1 VSTGEVVT
9 GDLASGQRLVT
20 GDAVNVA
27 ARLEQ
32 NAPPMHVLVGE
43 STYRLARGAVS
54 VEELEPVE
62 LKGKAQRVRAYR
74 LIDVRPAA
82 EAGRRTDTPMVGRI
96 EELAALS
103 TALES
108 SVSRRAAELVTVLA
122 PAGSGKSRLLQE
134 FIRRSRERATV
145 VRGRCL
151 SYGEGITFWPVA
163 AIARDAAGIADTDS
177 VDEARSKLTSVAP
190 DATEVTDRIASVMGL
205 SSNEYPVQET
215 FWAVRLLLEIVAA
228 SRPLV
233 VVIDDIHWAEPT
245 LLDLIEHLLETL
257 ADAPVLLLCTA
268 RPELLEHR
276 PEWSGDRPSAQS
288 LSLQPLTAAESAD
301 VMSNLLGENALSE
314 DVRRRIVAAAEGN
327 PLYVEQML
335 SMLIDDGAIDRG
347 SDGRWV
353 VAKHVDNIAVPP
365 SIGALLTERL
375 DRLPPVE
382 RTVIERGAVIGATFD
397 SLAVAHLCP
406 EPVKPDVPPSLAGLV
421 RREFLNRTS
430 TAAIVEEEFHFVHA
444 LVRDAAYS
452 GLLKRTRAQL
462 HESFAGWLET
472 NSGDRLTERQ
482 EILGYH
488 LEQSY
493 LSLRQL
499 GPPDRHAVTMGLRAS
514 GLLGD
519 AGERARARGD
529 MPAVAGLDRRAAA
542 LLPDGH
548 ASRPMLLLHAGEALA
563 EIGRFDDAGAVLID
577 AAEAARACGDTAMA
591 TTASVA
597 RLTRRFMANPESAAT
612 AEVVAAANQAIAEL
626 QPLEGHAGLARA
638 WRLLMYVHFIEA
650 NFGAAETA
658 ARRAVDEA
666 DLGGDRV
673 LEVGYL
679 AALASCVLYSPTPVA
694 DAIQQCEQVLER
706 AGGDRRTVAMTFGA
720 QSQLEAMR
728 GNFVRA
734 RELYGRSRAMLTE
747 LGLAHRAAI
756 VSTQSGPVEMLAG
769 DLPQAEAE
777 LRRDYAALL
786 ALGDRGYL
794 ATVAGLLADVL
805 HAQGRYDEAERFAT
819 TCRDTAAPEDVA
831 AQYYAHALQA
841 KLAAAGGRLD
851 EAEALAHQAVRLIR
865 TTDMIDLQGDALVTL
880 AEVLRTA
887 GNIEAAT
894 AALQDA
900 AALYEQKG
908 NIVSA
913 RRAHAALTEITG
925 VQHRVAV

>member
-1 VSTGEVVT
+1 
-9 GDLASGQRLVT
+9 
-20 GDAVNVA
+20 
-27 ARLEQ
+27 
-32 NAPPMHVLVGE
+32 
-43 STYRLARGAVS
+43 
-54 VEELEPVE
+54 
-62 LKGKAQRVRAYR
+62 
-74 LIDVRPAA
+74 
-82 EAGRRTDTPMVGRI
+82 
-96 EELAALS
+96 
-103 TALES
+103 
-108 SVSRRAAELVTVLA
+108 
-122 PAGSGKSRLLQE
+122 
-134 FIRRSRERATV
+134 
-145 VRGRCL
+145 
-151 SYGEGITFWPVA
+151 
-163 AIARDAAGIADTDS
+163 
-177 VDEARSKLTSVAP
+177 
-190 DATEVTDRIASVMGL
+190 
-205 SSNEYPVQET
+205 
-215 FWAVRLLLEIVAA
+215 
-228 SRPLV
+228 
-233 VVIDDIHWAEPT
+233 
-245 LLDLIEHLLETL
+245 
-257 ADAPVLLLCTA
+257 
-268 RPELLEHR
+268 
-276 PEWSGDRPSAQS
+276 
-288 LSLQPLTAAESAD
+288 
-301 VMSNLLGENALSE
+301 
-314 DVRRRIVAAAEGN
+314 
-327 PLYVEQML
+327 
-335 SMLIDDGAIDRG
+335 
-347 SDGRWV
+347 
-353 VAKHVDNIAVPP
+353 
-365 SIGALLTERL
+365 
-375 DRLPPVE
+375 
-382 RTVIERGAVIGATFD
+382 
-397 SLAVAHLCP
+397 
-406 EPVKPDVPPSLAGLV
+406 
-421 RREFLNRTS
+421 
-430 TAAIVEEEFHFVHA
+430 
-444 LVRDAAYS
+444 
-452 GLLKRTRAQL
+452 
-462 HESFAGWLET
+462 
-472 NSGDRLTERQ
+472 
-482 EILGYH
+482 
-488 LEQSY
+488 
-493 LSLRQL
+493 
-499 GPPDRHAVTMGLRAS
+499 
-514 GLLGD
+514 
-519 AGERARARGD
+519 
-529 MPAVAGLDRRAAA
+529 
-542 LLPDGH
+542 
-548 ASRPMLLLHAGEALA
+548 
-563 EIGRFDDAGAVLID
+563 
-577 AAEAARACGDTAMA
+577 
-591 TTASVA
+591 
-597 RLTRRFMANPESAAT
+597 MANPESAAT

-805 HAQGRYDEAERFAT
+805 HAQGRYGEAERFAT